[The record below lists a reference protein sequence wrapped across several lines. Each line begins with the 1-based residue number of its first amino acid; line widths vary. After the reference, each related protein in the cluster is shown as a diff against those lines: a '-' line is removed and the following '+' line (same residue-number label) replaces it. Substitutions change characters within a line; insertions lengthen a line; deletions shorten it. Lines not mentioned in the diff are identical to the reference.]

1 MTEVVFTFE
10 TQEQADAAVLALSNG
25 YKVAQWFMR
34 VNSTMKPYCVSVYV
48 PNNDVIQKS
57 EVEK

>member
-1 MTEVVFTFE
+1 MTEVILTFE
-10 TQEQADAAVLALSNG
+10 TQEQADNAVLALSNG
-25 YKVAQWFMR
+25 YKVAQWFMC

-48 PNNDVIQKS
+48 PSSDVVQKS